1 MKLNELI
8 IETFSLSSDIS
19 VKDEQG
25 PGDLPGWDSLGHLN
39 LMNALERVYSVSL
52 DMEEMISIETVLD
65 IRSLLTEKGISDF

>member
-39 LMNALERVYSVSL
+39 LMNALERAYSVSL
-52 DMEEMISIETVLD
+52 DLEEMISIETVLD
-65 IRSLLTEKGISDF
+65 IRALLTEKGISDF

>member
-39 LMNALERVYSVSL
+39 LMNALEEVYSVSL

-65 IRSLLTEKGISDF
+65 IRALLTEKGISDF

>member
-8 IETFSLSSDIS
+8 IETFALSSDIS

-39 LMNALERVYSVSL
+39 LMNALERVYSVSV
-52 DMEEMISIETVLD
+52 DMEEMIAIETVLD
-65 IRSLLTEKGISDF
+65 IRALLTEKGISDF

>member
-8 IETFSLSSDIS
+8 IETFVLSSDIS

-65 IRSLLTEKGISDF
+65 IRALLTEKGISDF

>member
-39 LMNALERVYSVSL
+39 LMNAIERVYSVSV
-52 DMEEMISIETVLD
+52 DMEEMIAIETVLD
-65 IRSLLTEKGISDF
+65 IRALLTEKGISDF